1 MNRALGKK
9 IFAIVYVVLFVGGIH
24 LINGW
29 RLDWATFSS
38 IPIVLSAETIVLGML
53 YMSIFYG
60 EDPNEHTTQKSALNR
75 PTQPAQIHP
84 LADKHR
90 AA

>member
-1 MNRALGKK
+1 MNRQLGKT
-9 IFAIVYVVLFVGGIH
+9 IFAVIYVLLFVGGIH

-29 RLDWATFSS
+29 RMDWATISS
-38 IPIVLSAETIVLGML
+38 IPIVLSAETIVVGML

-60 EDPNEHTTQKSALNR
+60 EDPEQHAAHKPAPPPTAHKAEIHALR
-75 PTQPAQIHP
+75 E
-84 LADKHR
+84 KHR